1 MHTIIVGWTRD
12 CTSSLCLHWQA
23 SKVQV
28 TAASATAVLGDAG
41 VHISNNA
48 IFFPAK
54 GSPAHAHGRVG
65 MAFRYNPRG
74 GSHNGCTSPPRTSL
88 TPHCCCSPSGNLVP
102 CSARGSIDR
111 VSKGHPSCRVAFRI
125 MTKRYVAELERTP
138 CTNARRVAP
147 RGVADGLSSYCR
159 YAAADSV
166 LGPFTAIGSPPGAVP
181 RY

>member
-1 MHTIIVGWTRD
+1 M
-12 CTSSLCLHWQA
+12 
-23 SKVQV
+23 QV

-74 GSHNGCTSPPRTSL
+74 GSHNGCASSPRASL
-88 TPHCCCSPSGNLVP
+88 APHCCWSHLKRKRAFGNLVP

-125 MTKRYVAELERTP
+125 MTKRYVTELERTP

-166 LGPFTAIGSPPGAVP
+166 LGPFTAIGSPPGAVLL
-181 RY
+181 